1 MNKVRLDSFLV
12 TSKLVESRNKAQDL
26 IKEGKV
32 AVNAIIIDKPNFMVT
47 NKDKITITNNNDYV
61 SRAAYK
67 LVHAI
72 NKFKIDLKNKVVLDI
87 GSSTGGFTQVSL
99 MNKANKIYAIDVGTD
114 QMHQSLRNNSK
125 VKLFEQT
132 NFKNIKKDIFEE
144 KIDFALCDVSFISL
158 IKIIDKLLMLFDYS
172 YKGVFLI
179 KPQFELEDIKIK
191 NFNGVVTNEET
202 RKKIIQ
208 KIENTLNKNHF
219 KILGLCESPIL
230 GRKGNKEYLIYVKYK

>member
-26 IKEGKV
+26 IKEGNV
-32 AVNAIIIDKPNFMVT
+32 TVNGIVIDKPNFMVT
-47 NKDKITITNNNDYV
+47 NKDEITINNNDDYV

-72 NKFKIDLKNKVVLDI
+72 NEFKIDLKNKVVLDI

-99 MNKANKIYAIDVGTD
+99 MNKANKVYSIDVGTD

-144 KIDFALCDVSFISL
+144 KVDFVLCDVSFISL
-158 IKIIDKLLMLFDYS
+158 IKIIDKLLTLFDYS
-172 YKGVFLI
+172 YNGVFLI

-208 KIENTLNKNHF
+208 KIENILNKNHF

>member
-26 IKEGKV
+26 IKEGN
-32 AVNAIIIDKPNFMVT
+32 ATVNGIIINKPNFMVT
-47 NKDKITITNNNDYV
+47 NKDKITINNNDDYV

-72 NKFKIDLKNKVVLDI
+72 NEFKIDLKNKVVLDI

-99 MNKANKIYAIDVGTD
+99 MNKANKVYSIDVGTD

-144 KIDFALCDVSFISL
+144 KVDFVLCDVSFISL
-158 IKIIDKLLMLFDYS
+158 IKIIDKLLTLFDYS
-172 YKGVFLI
+172 YNGVFLI

-208 KIENTLNKNHF
+208 KIENILNKNHF

>member
-12 TSKLVESRNKAQDL
+12 TRKLVESRNKAQDL
-26 IKEGKV
+26 IKEGNV
-32 AVNAIIIDKPNFMVT
+32 VVNGITIDKPNFMVT
-47 NKDKITITNNNDYV
+47 NKDKITINNNDDYV

-72 NKFKIDLKNKVVLDI
+72 NEFKIDLKNKVVLDI

-99 MNKANKIYAIDVGTD
+99 INKANKLYAIDVGTD

-144 KIDFALCDVSFISL
+144 KVDFVLCDVSFISL
-158 IKIIDKLLMLFDYS
+158 IKIIDKLLTLFDYS
-172 YKGVFLI
+172 YNGVFLI
-179 KPQFELEDIKIK
+179 KPQFELENIKIK

>member
-26 IKEGKV
+26 IKEGNV
-32 AVNAIIIDKPNFMVT
+32 TVNGIIINKPNFMVT
-47 NKDKITITNNNDYV
+47 NKDKITINNNDDYV
-61 SRAAYK
+61 CRAAYK

-72 NKFKIDLKNKVVLDI
+72 NEFKIDLKNKVVLDI

-99 MNKANKIYAIDVGTD
+99 MNKANKVYSIDVGTD

-144 KIDFALCDVSFISL
+144 KVDFVLCDVSFISL
-158 IKIIDKLLMLFDYS
+158 IKIIDKLLTLFDYS
-172 YKGVFLI
+172 YNGVFLV
-179 KPQFELEDIKIK
+179 KPQFELENIRIK

>member
-26 IKEGKV
+26 IKEGNVTVNDFV
-32 AVNAIIIDKPNFMVT
+32 ANKPNFMVT
-47 NKDKITITNNNDYV
+47 NKDKITINNNDDYV
-61 SRAAYK
+61 SRAAHK

-72 NKFKIDLKNKVVLDI
+72 NEFKINLKNKVVLDI

-99 MNKANKIYAIDVGTD
+99 MNKAKKIYAIDVGTN

-144 KIDFALCDVSFISL
+144 KVDFVFCDVSFISL
-158 IKIIDKLLMLFDYS
+158 IKIIDKLLKLFDYS
-172 YKGVFLI
+172 YNGVFLI
-179 KPQFELEDIKIK
+179 KPQFELEGIKIK
-191 NFNGVVTNEET
+191 NFNGVVTKEET
-202 RKKIIQ
+202 REKVIQ
-208 KIENTLNKNHF
+208 KIKNTLNKNHF
-219 KILGLCESPIL
+219 EILGLCKSPIL

>member
-26 IKEGKV
+26 IKEGNV
-32 AVNAIIIDKPNFMVT
+32 TVNGIVIDKPNFMVT
-47 NKDKITITNNNDYV
+47 NKDEITINNNDDYV

-72 NKFKIDLKNKVVLDI
+72 NEFKIDLKNKVVLDI

-99 MNKANKIYAIDVGTD
+99 MNKANKVYSIDVGTD

-144 KIDFALCDVSFISL
+144 KVDFVLCDVSFISL
-158 IKIIDKLLMLFDYS
+158 IKIIDRLLTLFDYS
-172 YKGVFLI
+172 YNGVFLI

-208 KIENTLNKNHF
+208 KIENILNKNHF

>member
-26 IKEGKV
+26 IKEGNV
-32 AVNAIIIDKPNFMVT
+32 TVNGIVIDKPNFMVT
-47 NKDKITITNNNDYV
+47 NKDKITINNNDDYV
-61 SRAAYK
+61 CRAAYK

-72 NKFKIDLKNKVVLDI
+72 NEFKIDLKNKVVLDI

-99 MNKANKIYAIDVGTD
+99 MNKANKVYSIDVGTD

-144 KIDFALCDVSFISL
+144 KVDFVLCDVSFISL
-158 IKIIDKLLMLFDYS
+158 IKIIDKLLTLFDYS
-172 YKGVFLI
+172 YNGVFLI

-208 KIENTLNKNHF
+208 KIENILNKNHF

>member
-26 IKEGKV
+26 IKEGNV
-32 AVNAIIIDKPNFMVT
+32 TVNGIIIDKPNFMVT
-47 NKDKITITNNNDYV
+47 NKDKITINNNDDYV

-72 NKFKIDLKNKVVLDI
+72 NEFKIDLKNKVVLDI

-99 MNKANKIYAIDVGTD
+99 INKANKVYSIDVGTD

-144 KIDFALCDVSFISL
+144 KVDFVLCDVSFISL
-158 IKIIDKLLMLFDYS
+158 IKIIDKLLTLFDYS
-172 YKGVFLI
+172 YNGVFLI

-208 KIENTLNKNHF
+208 KIENMLNKNHF